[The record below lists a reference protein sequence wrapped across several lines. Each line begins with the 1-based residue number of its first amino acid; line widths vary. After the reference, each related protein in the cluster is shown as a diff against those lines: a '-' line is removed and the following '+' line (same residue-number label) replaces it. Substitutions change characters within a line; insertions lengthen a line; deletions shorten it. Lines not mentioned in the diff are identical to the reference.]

1 MQGTV
6 PRAFKSAAN
15 IAIQVCP
22 NKSIHAPI
30 HAGVSPPL
38 PLPLCVCCVQF
49 FLYDFLKRALH
60 VSADDLKLF
69 FDVMSGLEV
78 NPGATPPNVPF

>member
-1 MQGTV
+1 M
-6 PRAFKSAAN
+6 RLSLASSAA
-15 IAIQVCP
+15 
-22 NKSIHAPI
+22 SH
-30 HAGVSPPL
+30 PL
-38 PLPLCVCCVQF
+38 SLPCVCQF

-78 NPGATPPNVPF
+78 NPGPSPPNVPF